1 MWDSFPLEKKKRGA
15 ICCVLV
21 ISLFS
26 SSYFSCCAFLC
37 VLFLCC
43 TVLLPPPASLGP
55 RGVLSCHGLP
65 CRATRPAFQSGA
77 VYLTGHTLGVVL
89 LSYRADLLFM
99 LFFPPFVRVPLF
111 VLLPQ
116 CCSPAHFFF
125 PLSACC
131 TNYCCERVNPLV
143 LSTPPPPPSPWQQPQ
158 INLKLGGAESSGQK
172 LLYCCSFGTKAARCV
187 CAGAR

>member
-143 LSTPPPPPSPWQQPQ
+143 LSTPPPPLP
-158 INLKLGGAESSGQK
+158 LGSS
-172 LLYCCSFGTKAARCV
+172 R
-187 CAGAR
+187 R